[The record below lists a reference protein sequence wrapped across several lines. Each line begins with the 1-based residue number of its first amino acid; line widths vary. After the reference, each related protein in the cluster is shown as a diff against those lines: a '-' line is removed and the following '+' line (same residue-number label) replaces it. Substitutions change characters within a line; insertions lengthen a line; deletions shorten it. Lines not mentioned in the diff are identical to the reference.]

1 MDVQSRTRE
10 TEREPETGAAKALE
24 YEVAALLEQKGI
36 RVTTAES
43 CTGGL
48 IAGTLVNVPGIS
60 AWFEEGYVTY
70 SNEAKERLLHVPHAL
85 LEAHGAVSAQT
96 AEAMAR
102 GAAGAANADAAIV
115 STGIAGPDGGTEEK
129 PVGLVYLGCFCK
141 DRIRVEKHLFQGNRG
156 KIRGRAVQ
164 AALLLLKTML
174 SEA

>member
-1 MDVQSRTRE
+1 MNAEKTSMKQE
-10 TEREPETGAAKALE
+10 AAAQALE
-24 YEVAALLEQKGI
+24 YEVAALLEAKKL

-70 SNEAKERLLHVPHAL
+70 SNGAKERLLGVPHDI
-85 LEAHGAVSAQT
+85 LEKYGAVSEQT

-102 GAAGAANADAAIV
+102 GAAHAAHADAAVV

-129 PVGLVYLGCFCK
+129 PVGLVYLGCVC
-141 DRIRVEKHLFQGNRG
+141 RGALRVEKHLFAGD
-156 KIRGRAVQ
+156 RAQVRAQSVQ
-164 AALLLLKTML
+164 AALLLLRTML
-174 SEA
+174 DEA